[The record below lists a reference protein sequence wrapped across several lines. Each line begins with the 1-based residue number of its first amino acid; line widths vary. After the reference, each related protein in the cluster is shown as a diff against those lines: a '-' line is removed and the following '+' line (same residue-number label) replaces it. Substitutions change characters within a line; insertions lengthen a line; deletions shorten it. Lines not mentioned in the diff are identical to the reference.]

1 MSISLTI
8 PVDAKTADAFA
19 RLSVQEKEKLT
30 FLLSLQIKNS
40 LNSDISLLEIM
51 DNISQEAEEKGLTP
65 AILESLLDDE

>member
-30 FLLSLQIKNS
+30 FLLILQIKNS
-40 LNSDISLLEIM
+40 LNSDISLLDIM
-51 DNISQEAEEKGLTP
+51 DEISREAEEKGLTP

>member
-40 LNSDISLLEIM
+40 LNSDISLLDIM
-51 DNISQEAEEKGLTP
+51 DEISREAEEKGLTP
-65 AILESLLDDE
+65 AILESLLDYE